1 MSCRWSSARA
11 RWEVEVRPGVSK
23 EPCGHDHPG
32 RCAATDQTQRP
43 GAALLTHE
51 CGLPGDGHTEHVC
64 DRDGCSH
71 RWRTPGTYANAA
83 SFDFAVAW
91 ENDADL
97 SWLVLSAA
105 SLLDPAADDEV
116 VGAWVLGIVTGTQ
129 ALSPRLH
136 ALVGG
141 IDLLEVDRAELGGV
155 IRDALRDGAFTAT
168 TPEGVAALARW
179 TR

>member
-1 MSCRWSSARA
+1 MTGLCTAVDRTA
-11 RWEVEVRPGVSK
+11 
-23 EPCGHDHPG
+23 
-32 RCAATDQTQRP
+32 RP
-43 GAALLTHE
+43 GAARLNHR
-51 CGLPGDGHTEHVC
+51 CGLPADDHSEHVC

-71 RWRTPGTYANAA
+71 RWRTPGAYANEA

-105 SLLDPAADDEV
+105 SLLDPGVDDEV
-116 VGAWVLGIVTGTQ
+116 VGAWVLGIVTGTM

-136 ALVGG
+136 GLVGG
-141 IDLLEVDRAELGGV
+141 IDLLEVDRSELGGV
-155 IRDALRDGAFTAT
+155 VRDALRDGAFTAA
-168 TPEGVAALARW
+168 TPEGEAALARW